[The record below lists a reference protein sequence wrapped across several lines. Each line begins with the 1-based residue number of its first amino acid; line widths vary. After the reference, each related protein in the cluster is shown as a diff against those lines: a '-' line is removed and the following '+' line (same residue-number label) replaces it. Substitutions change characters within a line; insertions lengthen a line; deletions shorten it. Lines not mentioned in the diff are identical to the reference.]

1 MTTKEAPALAGVG
14 IRRRAMKIV
23 AFDGSTYRQTPVG
36 VRVQRLLDSL
46 AAEGAETE
54 LVRLEKD
61 GRTGCTACGRC
72 GHRLDLKC
80 SDPPEDGLRSC
91 VRKLRAADAVIIG
104 TPVYSTRGS
113 PATQALLNRLEH
125 DRLGRDDSR
134 LAGKPAAVVVDPR
147 RAGAAA
153 VAAGV
158 GRRLRANGLMVV
170 AGAGPPDEGGAT
182 EQAAAGDGPPDV
194 GELTRALLDALGLE
208 RG

>member
-14 IRRRAMKIV
+14 IGRRAMKIV

-147 RAGAAA
+147 RPGAGA

-158 GRRLRANGLMVV
+158 GGRLRANGLVV
-170 AGAGPPDEGGAT
+170 VGDTLLAPEEEGGARSGV
-182 EQAAAGDGPPDV
+182 ARVAPDV
-194 GELTRALLDALGLE
+194 AELARALLEALGVE
-208 RG
+208 TE